1 MADAVLTS
9 PRVAQGRSS
18 RPVSLVRY
26 RRSRVGPPPVLR
38 AGGIFDGEN
47 AMTDET
53 KAKQPWTPGPLDLA
67 VWDEM
72 AKDPVEMFRNHISH
86 GSGLIWSVWAPN
98 HPKTVGCHPRPVHAV
113 TTCITG
119 NGPTSEANARLY
131 AAAPALAE
139 ALAKFVLGYDHALRR
154 GARGNTAPVDP
165 PVIADARALLDACGW
180 QWGGR

>member
-1 MADAVLTS
+1 
-9 PRVAQGRSS
+9 
-18 RPVSLVRY
+18 
-26 RRSRVGPPPVLR
+26 
-38 AGGIFDGEN
+38 
-47 AMTDET
+47 
-53 KAKQPWTPGPLDLA
+53 
-67 VWDEM
+67 M

-131 AAAPALAE
+131 AAAPAFAE
-139 ALAKFVLGYDHALRR
+139 ALADLVKIIEAAGLRQLSSGVELGRTSWYVKASDRM
-154 GARGNTAPVDP
+154 
-165 PVIADARALLDACGW
+165 ISARAALEACGW